1 MNKDLR
7 VLMTYIAHNQMDKAR
22 DFVKK
27 FCESNEVKSD
37 YGYCNMLLSQ
47 LRRSGG
53 YLMELPP
60 DIKNLLFKEDV
71 SGTFLPE
78 RYYVSEREAA
88 LTERILR
95 KNRSAQRLS
104 SAGINYLNATLL
116 YGESGTG
123 KTQFGRYLAY
133 TMGVPF
139 CYFNLSRT
147 IDSLMGGTSKNL
159 SKVFDYVKSTPC
171 VFMIDELDAVSSNRS
186 TCDGSSA
193 GSEMNRTTISL
204 MQNLDQ
210 LSSDVVLLSAT
221 NRPELIDD
229 AVKRRFSIKH
239 EVQVFSPE
247 ELLQMSEHFLADVK
261 AHADFRVEYDR
272 EELFRYCASGVKQS
286 EVIDTLTEALA
297 AAIEKDA
304 VMVFPQHTACSR

>member
-1 MNKDLR
+1 MNRDLR
-7 VLMTYIAHNQMDKAR
+7 SLMAFIAYNQMDKAR

-60 DIKNLLFKEDV
+60 DIQNLLFKEDV
-71 SGTFLPE
+71 SGTFIPE
-78 RYYVSEREAA
+78 RYYVSDREAA

-95 KNRSAQRLS
+95 KNRSAQRLGN
-104 SAGINYLNATLL
+104 AGINYLNATLL

-147 IDSLMGGTSKNL
+147 VDSLMGGTSKNL
-159 SKVFDYVKSTPC
+159 NKVFNYIKSTSC
-171 VFMIDELDAVSSNRS
+171 VFMIDELDAVSSNRARSDS
-186 TCDGSSA
+186 TSA
-193 GSEMNRTTISL
+193 SGEMNRTTISL

-210 LSSDVVLLSAT
+210 LSSDVVLLAAT
-221 NRPELIDD
+221 NRPELVDD
-229 AVKRRFSIKH
+229 AVKRWFSIKH
-239 EVQVFSPE
+239 EVQAFTPE

-261 AHADFRVEYDR
+261 AHADFPVEYDR
-272 EELFRYCASGVKQS
+272 EDLARYCASGVKQS
-286 EVIDTLTEALA
+286 EVIDTLVESLAEAV
-297 AAIEKDA
+297 EKDA
-304 VMVFPQHTACSR
+304 AMIFPD

>member
-1 MNKDLR
+1 MNSNLR
-7 VLMTYIAHNQMDKAR
+7 SLMTFVADNQMDKAR

-53 YLMELPP
+53 YLMELPS
-60 DIKNLLFKEDV
+60 DIQNLLFKEDV
-71 SGTFLPE
+71 SGIFIPE

-95 KNRSAQRLS
+95 KNRSAQRLAN
-104 SAGINYLNATLL
+104 AGINYLNATLL

-147 IDSLMGGTSKNL
+147 VDSLMGGTSKNL
-159 SKVFDYVKSTPC
+159 NKVFNYIKGTPC
-171 VFMIDELDAVSSNRS
+171 VFMIDELDAVSSNRAHSDS
-186 TCDGSSA
+186 TSA
-193 GSEMNRTTISL
+193 SGEMNRTTISL

-210 LSSDVVLLSAT
+210 LSSDVVLLAAT

-229 AVKRRFSIKH
+229 AVKRRFSIRH
-239 EVQVFSPE
+239 EVQVLSPD

-272 EELFRYCASGVKQS
+272 EELVRYCASGVKQS
-286 EVIDTLTEALA
+286 EVIDMLTESLA
-297 AAIEKDA
+297 EAVEKDTA
-304 VMVFPQHTACSR
+304 MHFPD

>member
-1 MNKDLR
+1 MNSNLR
-7 VLMTYIAHNQMDKAR
+7 SLMTFVADNQMDKAR

-53 YLMELPP
+53 YLMELPS
-60 DIKNLLFKEDV
+60 DIQNLLFKEDV
-71 SGTFLPE
+71 SGTFIPE

-95 KNRSAQRLS
+95 KNRSAQRLAN
-104 SAGINYLNATLL
+104 AGINYLNATLL
-116 YGESGTG
+116 YGESDTG

-147 IDSLMGGTSKNL
+147 VDSLMGGTSKNL
-159 SKVFDYVKSTPC
+159 NKVFNYIKGKPC
-171 VFMIDELDAVSSNRS
+171 VFMIDELDAVSSNRARSDS
-186 TCDGSSA
+186 TSA
-193 GSEMNRTTISL
+193 SGEMNRTTISL

-210 LSSDVVLLSAT
+210 LSSDVVLLAAT

-229 AVKRRFSIKH
+229 AVKRRFSIRH
-239 EVQVFSPE
+239 EVQVLSPE

-272 EELFRYCASGVKQS
+272 EELVRYCASGVKQS
-286 EVIDTLTEALA
+286 EVIDMLTESLA
-297 AAIEKDA
+297 EAVEKD
-304 VMVFPQHTACSR
+304 TAMHFLD

>member
-1 MNKDLR
+1 MNANLR
-7 VLMTYIAHNQMDKAR
+7 SLMTFIAYGQIDKAR

-27 FCESNEVKSD
+27 YCETNEVKSD
-37 YGYCNMLLSQ
+37 YGACNMLLSE

-60 DIKNLLFKEDV
+60 DIQNLLYKEDV
-71 SGTFLPE
+71 SGTFIPE
-78 RYYVSEREAA
+78 RYYVSDREAA

-95 KNRSAQRLS
+95 KNRSAQRLGN
-104 SAGINYLNATLL
+104 AGINYLNATLL

-147 IDSLMGGTSKNL
+147 VDSLMGGTSKNL
-159 SKVFDYVKSTPC
+159 NKVFNYIKGTPC
-171 VFMIDELDAVSSNRS
+171 VFMIDELDAVSSNRARSDS
-186 TCDGSSA
+186 TSA
-193 GSEMNRTTISL
+193 SGEMNRTTISL

-210 LSSDVVLLSAT
+210 LSSDVVLLAAT

-229 AVKRRFSIKH
+229 AVKRRFPIWH
-239 EVQVFSPE
+239 EVQVLSPD
-247 ELLQMSEHFLADVK
+247 ELLQMSEHFLADVR
-261 AHADFRVEYDR
+261 AHADFHVEYDR
-272 EELFRYCASGVKQS
+272 GELVRYCGSGVKQS
-286 EVIDTLTEALA
+286 EVIDTLVESLAEAV
-297 AAIEKDA
+297 EKDA
-304 VMVFPQHTACSR
+304 AMIFPA

>member
-1 MNKDLR
+1 MNSNLR
-7 VLMTYIAHNQMDKAR
+7 SLMTFIAYNQMDKAR

-27 FCESNEVKSD
+27 YCEANEVKSD
-37 YGYCNMLLSQ
+37 YGYCNVLLSQ

-60 DIKNLLFKEDV
+60 DIQDLLFKEDV
-71 SGTFLPE
+71 SGTFIPE
-78 RYYVSEREAA
+78 RYYVSEREAV

-104 SAGINYLNATLL
+104 NAGINYLNATLL

-139 CYFNLSRT
+139 CYFNLSLT
-147 IDSLMGGTSKNL
+147 VDSLMGGTSKNL
-159 SKVFDYVKSTPC
+159 NKVFNYIKGTPC
-171 VFMIDELDAVSSNRS
+171 VFMIDELDAISSNRASSDS
-186 TCDGSSA
+186 TSA
-193 GSEMNRTTISL
+193 SSEMNRTTISL

-210 LSSDVVLLSAT
+210 LSSDVVLLAAT
-221 NRPELIDD
+221 NRPELVDD
-229 AVKRRFSIKH
+229 AVKRRFSIRH
-239 EVQVFSPE
+239 ELKVFSPD
-247 ELLQMSEHFLADVK
+247 ELLCMAEQFLADVK

-272 EELFRYCASGVKQS
+272 EALSRACASGMKQS
-286 EVIDTLTEALA
+286 EVIDMLTESLA
-297 AAIEKDA
+297 EAVEKDA
-304 VMVFPQHTACSR
+304 AMFFPQ

>member
-1 MNKDLR
+1 MNSNLR
-7 VLMTYIAHNQMDKAR
+7 SLMTFVADNQMDKAR

-37 YGYCNMLLSQ
+37 YGYCNILLNR

-60 DIKNLLFKEDV
+60 DIQNLLFKEDV
-71 SGTFLPE
+71 SGTFIPE

-95 KNRSAQRLS
+95 KNRSAQRLAN
-104 SAGINYLNATLL
+104 AGINYLNATLL

-133 TMGVPF
+133 TMGVPL

-147 IDSLMGGTSKNL
+147 VDSLMGGTSKNL
-159 SKVFDYVKSTPC
+159 NKVFNYIKGTPC
-171 VFMIDELDAVSSNRS
+171 VFMIDELDAVSSNRASSDS
-186 TCDGSSA
+186 TSA
-193 GSEMNRTTISL
+193 SGEMNRITISL

-210 LSSDVVLLSAT
+210 LSSDVVLLAAT

-229 AVKRRFSIKH
+229 AVQRRFSVRH

-272 EELFRYCASGVKQS
+272 EELVRYCGSGVKQS
-286 EVIDTLTEALA
+286 EVIDMLTESLA
-297 AAIEKDA
+297 EAVEKD
-304 VMVFPQHTACSR
+304 TAMHFLD

>member
-1 MNKDLR
+1 MNSNLR
-7 VLMTYIAHNQMDKAR
+7 SLMSFVADNQMDKAR

-37 YGYCNMLLSQ
+37 YGYCNMLLNR

-53 YLMELPP
+53 YLMELPS
-60 DIKNLLFKEDV
+60 DIQNLLFKEDV
-71 SGTFLPE
+71 SGTFIPE

-95 KNRSAQRLS
+95 KNRSAQRLAN
-104 SAGINYLNATLL
+104 AGINYLNATLL

-147 IDSLMGGTSKNL
+147 VDSLMGGTSKNL
-159 SKVFDYVKSTPC
+159 NKVFNYIKGTPC
-171 VFMIDELDAVSSNRS
+171 VFMIDELDAVSSNRVRS
-186 TCDGSSA
+186 DNTAASG
-193 GSEMNRTTISL
+193 EMNRTTISL

-210 LSSDVVLLSAT
+210 LSSDVVLLAAT

-229 AVKRRFSIKH
+229 AVKRRFSIRH
-239 EVQVFSPE
+239 EVQVLSPD

-272 EELFRYCASGVKQS
+272 EELVRYCASGAKQS
-286 EVIDTLTEALA
+286 EVIDMLTESLA
-297 AAIEKDA
+297 EAVEKDTA
-304 VMVFPQHTACSR
+304 MHFPD

>member
-1 MNKDLR
+1 MNRDLR
-7 VLMTYIAHNQMDKAR
+7 SLMAFIAYNQMDKAR

-60 DIKNLLFKEDV
+60 DIQNLLYKEDV
-71 SGTFLPE
+71 SGTFIPE

-95 KNRSAQRLS
+95 KNRSAQRLGN
-104 SAGINYLNATLL
+104 AGINYLNATLL

-147 IDSLMGGTSKNL
+147 VDSLMGGTSKNL
-159 SKVFDYVKSTPC
+159 NKVFNYIKGTPC
-171 VFMIDELDAVSSNRS
+171 VFMIDELDAVSSNRARSDS
-186 TCDGSSA
+186 TSA
-193 GSEMNRTTISL
+193 SGEMNRTTISL
-204 MQNLDQ
+204 MQNMDQ
-210 LSSDVVLLSAT
+210 LSSDVVLLAAT
-221 NRPELIDD
+221 NRPELVDD

-239 EVQVFSPE
+239 KVQVFTPE

-261 AHADFRVEYDR
+261 THADFRVEYDR
-272 EELFRYCASGVKQS
+272 GDLARYCASGVKQS
-286 EVIDTLTEALA
+286 EVIDMLTESLA
-297 AAIEKDA
+297 EAVEKDA
-304 VMVFPQHTACSR
+304 AMIFPD

>member
-1 MNKDLR
+1 MNSNLR
-7 VLMTYIAHNQMDKAR
+7 SLMSFVADNQMDKAR

-27 FCESNEVKSD
+27 FCEFNEVKSD
-37 YGYCNMLLSQ
+37 YGYCNMLLNR

-53 YLMELPP
+53 YLMELPS
-60 DIKNLLFKEDV
+60 DIQNLLFKEDV
-71 SGTFLPE
+71 SGTFIPE

-95 KNRSAQRLS
+95 KNRSAQRLAN
-104 SAGINYLNATLL
+104 AGINYLNATLL

-147 IDSLMGGTSKNL
+147 VDSLMGGTSKNL
-159 SKVFDYVKSTPC
+159 NKVFNYIKGTPC
-171 VFMIDELDAVSSNRS
+171 VFMIDELDAVSSNRARSDS
-186 TCDGSSA
+186 TSA
-193 GSEMNRTTISL
+193 SGEMNRTTISL

-210 LSSDVVLLSAT
+210 LSSDVVLLAAT

-229 AVKRRFSIKH
+229 AVKRRFSIRH
-239 EVQVFSPE
+239 EVQVLSPE

-272 EELFRYCASGVKQS
+272 EELVRYCASGVKQS
-286 EVIDTLTEALA
+286 EVIDMLTESLA
-297 AAIEKDA
+297 EAVEKDTA
-304 VMVFPQHTACSR
+304 MHFPD

>member
-1 MNKDLR
+1 MNSNLR
-7 VLMTYIAHNQMDKAR
+7 SLMSFVADNQMDKAR

-37 YGYCNMLLSQ
+37 YGYCNMLLNR

-53 YLMELPP
+53 YLMELPS
-60 DIKNLLFKEDV
+60 DIQNLLFKEDV
-71 SGTFLPE
+71 SGTFIPE

-95 KNRSAQRLS
+95 KNRSAQRLAN
-104 SAGINYLNATLL
+104 AGINYLNATLL

-147 IDSLMGGTSKNL
+147 VDSLMGGTSKTLN
-159 SKVFDYVKSTPC
+159 KVFNYIKGTPC
-171 VFMIDELDAVSSNRS
+171 VFMIDELDAVSSNRVRS
-186 TCDGSSA
+186 DNTAASG
-193 GSEMNRTTISL
+193 EMNRTTISL

-210 LSSDVVLLSAT
+210 LSSDVVLLAAT

-229 AVKRRFSIKH
+229 AVKRRFSIRH
-239 EVQVFSPE
+239 EVQVLSPD
-247 ELLQMSEHFLADVK
+247 ELLQMSEHFLADVR
-261 AHADFRVEYDR
+261 AHADFRVEYDK
-272 EELFRYCASGVKQS
+272 EELVRYCGSGVKQS
-286 EVIDTLTEALA
+286 EVIDMLTESLA
-297 AAIEKDA
+297 EAVEKDTA
-304 VMVFPQHTACSR
+304 MHFPD

>member
-1 MNKDLR
+1 MNSNLR
-7 VLMTYIAHNQMDKAR
+7 SLMSFVADNQMDKAR

-37 YGYCNMLLSQ
+37 YGYCNMLLNR

-60 DIKNLLFKEDV
+60 DVQNLLFKEDV
-71 SGTFLPE
+71 SVTFIPE
-78 RYYVSEREAA
+78 RYYVSEREAS
-88 LTERILR
+88 LTERILC
-95 KNRSAQRLS
+95 KNRSAQRLGN
-104 SAGINYLNATLL
+104 AGINYLNATLL

-147 IDSLMGGTSKNL
+147 VDSLMGGTSKNL
-159 SKVFDYVKSTPC
+159 NKVFNYIKGTPC
-171 VFMIDELDAVSSNRS
+171 VFMIYELDAVSSNRARSDS
-186 TCDGSSA
+186 TSA
-193 GSEMNRTTISL
+193 SGEMNRTTISL

-210 LSSDVVLLSAT
+210 LSSDVVLLAAT

-229 AVKRRFSIKH
+229 AVKRRFPIWH
-239 EVQVFSPE
+239 EVQVLSPD
-247 ELLQMSEHFLADVK
+247 ELLQMSEHFLADVR
-261 AHADFRVEYDR
+261 AHADFHVEYDR
-272 EELFRYCASGVKQS
+272 GELVRYCGSGVKQS
-286 EVIDTLTEALA
+286 EVIDMLTESLA
-297 AAIEKDA
+297 EAVEKDTA
-304 VMVFPQHTACSR
+304 MHFPD